1 LTRRHRIRGAAAFAR
16 IFRVGKRLQANR
28 VQLLFAPAPESAG
41 RFACVIGAKQVPRAV
56 DRNRLKR
63 MLREAIRVRRPSLQ
77 SFDVIVR
84 LRSACV
90 AAELPGV
97 AAEAA
102 ELMDRLESGAGA

>member
-1 LTRRHRIRGAAAFAR
+1 
-16 IFRVGKRLQANR
+16 
-28 VQLLFAPAPESAG
+28 
-41 RFACVIGAKQVPRAV
+41 
-56 DRNRLKR
+56 